1 MLRTNARRRGLAA
14 GALAVTAAVSLA
26 ACGSDSDSGSGSG
39 SGEKDSTTHTIK
51 TAMGDVKVPTDP
63 QRVVV
68 LDTPELDSAITLGV
82 KPVGAVRADVES
94 KFLNYLPKDEV
105 EGIKDVGTI
114 GNPNLETI
122 AGLKPDLILSSK
134 FRDGQRY
141 DQLKEIAP
149 TVFAEEVGAP
159 WKENFELHA
168 EALGKKDEAKTVVA
182 DYDKHVKSV
191 NKALGGP
198 AKAKDTTVN
207 VLRFMEG
214 MDTRIYADKNYIGTI
229 LQDVGVSR
237 PEEIIK
243 QADKGERPGFT
254 VEVSPE
260 QIDKADADVIFYTSY
275 GSTAKSG
282 EDKALKSPLWKNMK
296 AVKDGK
302 AFHVNDELWMQGI
315 GYTAANK
322 ILDEMQKDLTKK

>member
-1 MLRTNARRRGLAA
+1 MLRTPARRRSLTAA
-14 GALAVTAAVSLA
+14 ALATTAAVTLA
-26 ACGSDSDSGSGSG
+26 ACGSDSDSGS
-39 SGEKDSTTHTIK
+39 EKADSATHTIK

-94 KFLNYLPKDEV
+94 KFLNYLPKDQV

-159 WKENFELHA
+159 WKENFDLHA
-168 EALGKKDEAKTVVA
+168 KALGKEDEAKTVVA
-182 DYDKHVKSV
+182 DYDKHVGQV
-191 NKALGGP
+191 TKALGGP

-229 LQDVGVSR
+229 LQDVGVGR
-237 PEEIIK
+237 PAAIIK
-243 QADKGERPGFT
+243 EADKGERPGFT

-260 QIDKADADVIFYTSY
+260 QLDKADADAIFYTSY

-282 EDKALKSPLWKNMK
+282 EAKALKSPLWKNMK
-296 AVKDGK
+296 AVKDNK

-315 GYTAANK
+315 GYTAAAK
-322 ILDEMQKDLTKK
+322 ILDEMQKDLA